1 MVSRWWAVAL
11 LSLSVGLNLGLA
23 VAVVQQRL
31 APAPQPA
38 PPTVIVMP
46 SPATAAPVESVAGSS
61 PAPVNEVAPP
71 SVAVASP
78 IGAAP
83 PQQRQQPSQPPREA
97 PANEPLV
104 PLEEAFDLGP
114 PGGHDAGEPGPGGG
128 GLGGPGAGPRGGGP
142 SPARL
147 DELARRLGVPER
159 DRPRFV
165 ELQRSFL
172 AETKTRRIQ
181 LETVR
186 QGLRGELTAPQPN
199 VERLHALVDASARLQ
214 GALERAFVEHVLQA
228 REILEGEAEQRYLKF
243 LARLGPRA
251 VAGIGPPPPGQG
263 QGRPLDP
270 RWQRDR
276 PWGGGRGGGFG
287 GGGRRPPPGGQR
299 APFGEPRPAPSPN
312 Y

>member
-1 MVSRWWAVAL
+1 MVTRWWAVAL

-31 APAPQPA
+31 TPAPQPA

-46 SPATAAPVESVAGSS
+46 SPAVAAPVESLAGSS

-71 SVAVASP
+71 PVEVASP

-83 PQQRQQPSQPPREA
+83 PRQQRPQPPREA
-97 PANEPLV
+97 RAEEPLV

-114 PGGHDAGEPGPGGG
+114 PAGHYADGPGPDGSGPV
-128 GLGGPGAGPRGGGP
+128 GPGAGLRGGGP

-147 DELARRLGVPER
+147 EELARRLGVPER

-165 ELQRSFL
+165 ELQRRFL

-199 VERLHALVDASARLQ
+199 TERLHALVDASARLQ

-228 REILEGEAEQRYLKF
+228 REILDGEAEQRYLKF

-251 VAGIGPPPPGQG
+251 VAGMGPPPG

-276 PWGGGRGGGFG
+276 PFGGRGGAF

-299 APFGEPRPAPSPN
+299 APFGEPAPAPSPN
-312 Y
+312 

>member
-1 MVSRWWAVAL
+1 MSRWWAVAL

-31 APAPQPA
+31 APAPQPL
-38 PPTVIVMP
+38 PPTVVVMP
-46 SPATAAPVESVAGSS
+46 SPAVAAPVESIGSTS
-61 PAPVNEVAPP
+61 PPVPVNEVAPAP
-71 SVAVASP
+71 VTVASP
-78 IGAAP
+78 LGAAP
-83 PQQRQQPSQPPREA
+83 PQQRTQQRPQSPREA
-97 PANEPLV
+97 PAEEPLV

-114 PGGHDAGEPGPGGG
+114 PDGHDAGGPGPGG
-128 GLGGPGAGPRGGGP
+128 PGAGGPRGGGP

-165 ELQRSFL
+165 ESQLRFL
-172 AETKTRRIQ
+172 AEARTRRIQ

-186 QGLRGELTAPQPN
+186 QGLRGELTAPQPDTA
-199 VERLHALVDASARLQ
+199 RLHSLVDASARLQ
-214 GALERAFVEHVLQA
+214 GALERAFVDHVLQA
-228 REILEGEAEQRYLKF
+228 REILDGEAEQRYLKF

-251 VAGIGPPPPGQG
+251 VAGMGPPPG

-276 PWGGGRGGGFG
+276 PWGGRGGGL
-287 GGGRRPPPGGQR
+287 GGGRRPPPPGGPGGRFQGP
-299 APFGEPRPAPSPN
+299 APAPSPH
-312 Y
+312 